1 MNTKEEE
8 REKEE
13 KKYDIEMKWNT
24 QKGKTSHK
32 DFKWMEWYFRCL
44 IVLSEF
50 CIKLTA
56 SKN

>member
-1 MNTKEEE
+1 MNTKKGE
-8 REKEE
+8 REEGG
-13 KKYDIEMKWNT
+13 KKYDIELKLNT

-44 IVLSEF
+44 SVLIEF

-56 SKN
+56 SRN